1 MAASHPHL
9 F

>member
-1 MAASHPHL
+1 MATSHPHL